1 MLFNASRGEK
11 ESPSDTSQTKKLS
24 TEVFN
29 LVSDFHSDFC
39 CLPLFLFL
47 SPLGV
52 IIQIRTLNNAY
63 LFITQLATEKLN
75 LVIIILF
82 TL

>member
-29 LVSDFHSDFC
+29 LVSDFHSDFFQPIK
-39 CLPLFLFL
+39 LRTSFSHELLALIFVSFASRGHHSNQDSEQRLFVYHTV
-47 SPLGV
+47 S
-52 IIQIRTLNNAY
+52 Y
-63 LFITQLATEKLN
+63 
-75 LVIIILF
+75 
-82 TL
+82 